1 MCLSGTSDNLLH
13 MIQEKIKWADT
24 MSEANK
30 MHRKEIVE
38 KVEEVKKSL
47 KVSLMSMC
55 LTHLVAE
62 VKHFKQAD
70 LHLQGHGEIFSEP
83 GGMIDYEEDRA
94 RPKR

>member
-1 MCLSGTSDNLLH
+1 
-13 MIQEKIKWADT
+13 
-24 MSEANK
+24 
-30 MHRKEIVE
+30 
-38 KVEEVKKSL
+38 
-47 KVSLMSMC
+47 MC

-83 GGMIDYEEDRA
+83 GGMMDYEEDRS